1 MLRFS
6 RHFGMYGFS
15 AIFVSDCNRDET
27 TINKS
32 PKTFVMKKRYKTWM
46 VAFFIQLAAFVY
58 ASHGG
63 RGVAVVIDP
72 ATYKNCRESVD
83 VWASSLKNDG
93 LRPYLV
99 LDTWGIPD
107 SIRAVLID
115 LYKKHKLEGA
125 VLIGDIP
132 VPMIRDAHHLTSA
145 FKMDPRRPWPDS
157 SVPSD
162 RFYDDFDLVF
172 NYLKKDS
179 VHPLYHYYSLA
190 PDGPQKIGC
199 DIYSARIKPPVVP
212 EKTKYELISEFL
224 VKAAGEKQQR
234 RTMRQITYF
243 AGHSYNSDCMVA
255 RIDEKYA
262 LMEQFGFLNNPQ
274 RSINYI
280 DHSFDDNVKHRL
292 LAELARKDLDIAIL
306 HHHGAEDAQL
316 MNGTPCSSSTQVW
329 LDQSKKFFR
338 GKIRNAKD
346 STASKQYYIDQYNV
360 PESWVNNAFDP
371 KITLEDSLADAG
383 LDIHIADLRE
393 YVSGARVIVFD
404 ACFNGSFHLDDYI
417 SGHYVFNS
425 GSTMV
430 VKGNSVNTLQDIWP
444 DQLAGLL
451 DLGVSVG
458 NWAKGQMM
466 LENHLI
472 GDPTF
477 RFSDSSGFRFDLND
491 AITERKDDTK
501 FWRKLIGNPHPE
513 IRSLAMKMLY
523 HNQAISTGELLN
535 IQKTEKKATIR
546 LQAFNL
552 IRDAADQKLVESIKL
567 GLYDNYELLRRL
579 SALTASMNG
588 SPLLIDDIF
597 AMMTEPGLSKRVE
610 FHIKQAAGMYETEK
624 AVAASE
630 KALRDKS
637 GKWYEQEAKQFSMLK
652 NSLENRDKEFAD
664 LLNSET
670 NQKTKRFTITALR
683 NSCDPTHLDLLFRYY
698 ESLKNADEKVLLI
711 EALGWYKYSWR
722 KAEIVKFCNDCLSA
736 ENEEAVENEIIRTLT
751 RLK

>member
-1 MLRFS
+1 MK
-6 RHFGMYGFS
+6 M
-15 AIFVSDCNRDET
+15 
-27 TINKS
+27 NKF
-32 PKTFVMKKRYKTWM
+32 PKYLHMEKSFKTWM
-46 VAFFIQLAAFVY
+46 VVLLIQMATVVY
-58 ASHGG
+58 AGPG
-63 RGVAVVIDP
+63 VRGVAVVIDRT
-72 ATYKNCRESVD
+72 TYENCRGAVD
-83 VWASSLKNDG
+83 TWSASLKNDG

-99 LDTWGIPD
+99 QDKWGIPD
-107 SIRAVLID
+107 SIRAALID
-115 LYKKHKLEGA
+115 LYKNHNLEGA

-190 PDGPQKIGC
+190 PGGPQMIGC

-212 EKTKYELISEFL
+212 GKTKYQLISDFL
-224 VKAAGEKQQR
+224 LKAAREKEQKRKMGQV
-234 RTMRQITYF
+234 TYF

-262 LMEQFGFLNNPQ
+262 LMEQFAFLNNPQ
-274 RSINYI
+274 KSVNYI

-292 LAELARKDLDIAIL
+292 LAELARKDLDLAIL

-316 MNGTPCSSSTQVW
+316 MNGSPRSSSTQVW

-371 KITLEDSLADAG
+371 KITLEDSIADAG
-383 LDIHIADLRE
+383 LDIHIPDLHG
-393 YVSGARVIVFD
+393 YVSGARVILFD

-417 SGHYVFNS
+417 SGHYVFNP

-430 VKGNSVNTLQDIWP
+430 VKANSVNTLQDIWP

-477 RFSDSSGFRFDLND
+477 SFANSSGYRPDLNE
-491 AITERKDDTK
+491 AITAKKDDPK
-501 FWRKLIGNPHPE
+501 FWRKLIRNPHPE

-523 HNQAISTGELLN
+523 RNQAISTGELLT
-535 IQKTEKKATIR
+535 IQETEKKATVR

-552 IRDAADQKLVESIKL
+552 IRDAADLNLVKSIKL

-597 AMMTEPGLSKRVE
+597 ALMTEPGLSKRME
-610 FHIKQAAGMYETEK
+610 FHVKQAAGIYETEK

-637 GKWYEQEAKQFSMLK
+637 GKWHEQEAKQFSMIK
-652 NSLENRDKEFAD
+652 NSLENRDKEFTD
-664 LLNSET
+664 LLNPDT
-670 NQKTKRFTITALR
+670 NPKAKRFTITALR
-683 NSCDPTHLDLLFRYY
+683 NSCDPTHLDLLFKYY
-698 ESLKNADEKVLLI
+698 ESLKNADEKVMLI
-711 EALGWYKYSWR
+711 EALGWYKYTWR
-722 KAEIVKFCNDCLSA
+722 KAEIVKFCNDLLSA
-736 ENEEAVENEIIRTLT
+736 ENDEAVENEIIRTLT